1 MSEND
6 EMDIFLPHS
15 THRSYDHSPLYGGSI
30 QALPRTVFRK
40 FGHKPK
46 VFCFFLPA
54 FAPISPYC

>member
-1 MSEND
+1 MA
-6 EMDIFLPHS
+6 IFLPHS
-15 THRSYDHSPLYGGSI
+15 THRPYDHSPLYGNFI

-46 VFCFFLPA
+46 VFCFFLPT